1 MKRTSVCLLS
11 LFFLAGLLLCILTV
25 PDGNVLPEAANN
37 AYTGQGPLP
46 YVFGTRSYGL
56 MLAGAFLL
64 CAAIVAFAGGR
75 ASIQSLLLW
84 MTLAVWS
91 GLLLSRLLFVL
102 VNFSFCFGIAGIGFL
117 PRLWEGGFAM
127 TGALA
132 GMILS
137 ALWVRKR
144 KGDFSLRAL
153 AFALPV
159 FLIVARLGE
168 SFATTGLGTGFDDP
182 NLFTVEG
189 DWDYPLNVRLIE
201 ALVAV
206 AILIVLLLW
215 IRRKDLPEDTALLFF
230 LILYGA
236 TQILLESL
244 RHEGHMVWGFV
255 KAQQIFAFLGAATG
269 AAITAS
275 RRGKLIPS
283 LISSVALGSLVF
295 LMEKMLDRNWF
306 GLPTGLMIALYALL
320 LLIWIV
326 LAFLLAGNKRSQ
338 TEK

>member
-11 LFFLAGLLLCILTV
+11 LLFLAGLLLCILTV

-37 AYTGQGPLP
+37 AYTGQGPVP

-64 CAAIVAFAGGR
+64 CSAAVAFAGGR
-75 ASIQSLLLW
+75 ASFRSHLLW

-102 VNFSFCFGIAGIGFL
+102 VNFSFCFGVAGIGFL
-117 PRLWEGGFAM
+117 PRLWEGGFSM

-132 GMILS
+132 GIILS
-137 ALWVRKR
+137 ALWVRKC

-153 AFALPV
+153 AFALPIFV
-159 FLIVARLGE
+159 IVARLGE
-168 SFATTGLGTGFDDP
+168 TFATTGLGTGFDDP

-189 DWDYPLNVRLIE
+189 AWDYPLNVRLIE

-206 AILIVLLLW
+206 VILAVLLLLV
-215 IRRKDLPEDTALLFF
+215 RSKELPEDTALLFF

-255 KAQQIFAFLGAATG
+255 KAQQIFAFLAAATG

-275 RRGKLIPS
+275 RHGKLVPS
-283 LISSVALGSLVF
+283 LISSVALGGLVF

-306 GLPTGLMIALYALL
+306 RWSTSLMIVLYALL
-320 LLIWIV
+320 ILVWIV
-326 LAFLLAGNKRSQ
+326 LAFLFAGNKHSQ